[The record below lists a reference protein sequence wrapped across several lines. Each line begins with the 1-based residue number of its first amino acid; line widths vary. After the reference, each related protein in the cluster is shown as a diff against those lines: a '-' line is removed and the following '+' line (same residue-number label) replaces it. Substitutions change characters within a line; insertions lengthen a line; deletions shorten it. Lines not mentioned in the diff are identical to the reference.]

1 MAKATK
7 TQAVETPKVEAQT
20 IVQPTVTEVQPIKHD
35 YTKLMEELKSKSAVI
50 RFLDSEGHT
59 RGAIAK
65 FMGIK
70 YQFVRNVLI
79 TPVGKKTAA

>member
-1 MAKATK
+1 MAKQTK
-7 TQAVETPKVEAQT
+7 AVAVEVPVVIQPA
-20 IVQPTVTEVQPIKHD
+20 IVQPVVTEVNPINHD
-35 YTKLMEELKSKSAVI
+35 YNKLMEELKSKSAVI
-50 RFLDSEGHT
+50 RFLDAEGHK

-79 TPVGKKTAA
+79 TPIGKKTAA